1 MLEYGFITSYS
12 SIDLSNVI
20 NNNDT
25 LLGLFIV
32 FARGKLLTRQSFFN
46 TEYMS
51 DKKGTEEP
59 GLTTEEA
66 KELELD
72 EQPKPTRKTSHHP
85 PPMSYNE
92 EPGRH
97 HKRKG
102 KRKMK

>member
-1 MLEYGFITSYS
+1 M
-12 SIDLSNVI
+12 SN
-20 NNNDT
+20 
-25 LLGLFIV
+25 
-32 FARGKLLTRQSFFN
+32 
-46 TEYMS
+46 
-51 DKKGTEEP
+51 KKETEEP

-72 EQPKPTRKTSHHP
+72 EQPKPTRKTTHHS

-102 KRKMK
+102 TRKMKQQEISSPPWQQLTHLPNTKP

>member
-1 MLEYGFITSYS
+1 M
-12 SIDLSNVI
+12 SN
-20 NNNDT
+20 
-25 LLGLFIV
+25 
-32 FARGKLLTRQSFFN
+32 
-46 TEYMS
+46 
-51 DKKGTEEP
+51 KKETEEP

-72 EQPKPTRKTSHHP
+72 EQPKPTRKTSHHS

-102 KRKMK
+102 TRKSK